1 MISSDTIYAL
11 SSAPGRAG
19 VAVVRISGPN
29 AGLVVKKLCHTLPVP
44 RRATL
49 QRITRAADGALL
61 DRGLVLWFPRPNSFT
76 GEDMA
81 EFQVH
86 GGAAVIQALFTELAA
101 IPGLRA
107 ADPGEFT
114 RRAFGNGK
122 FDLMEVEGLADLI
135 ESRTERQR
143 RQAILRVEGGAREL
157 LGAWRKSLV
166 AVLGKLEAT
175 IDFSDEAHV
184 SECARTGSEMALR
197 GLVGQIRQELE
208 RGKQGERLREGV
220 RVVLAGMPN
229 VGKSSLLN
237 RLAGKDAAIVSGLPG
252 TTRDI
257 IEVHV
262 NLSGIPVIFQDT
274 AGVREATGDAI
285 ETEGMARAQ
294 AAVKGADLVLWLAA
308 PDVAG
313 SDLRPKLDSEPLW
326 IWNKSDLR
334 APPECARGEPYLAV
348 STTAGEGVGVVEEA
362 VVTRLH
368 QLVQQG
374 EAAIVTRQRH
384 RDCLQSMLEHLDA
397 ATNSS
402 LPLEIVA
409 EEVRLAAASIGRLTG
424 HIEVESLLDE
434 IFREFCIGK

>member
-1 MISSDTIYAL
+1 
-11 SSAPGRAG
+11 
-19 VAVVRISGPN
+19 
-29 AGLVVKKLCHTLPVP
+29 
-44 RRATL
+44 
-49 QRITRAADGALL
+49 
-61 DRGLVLWFPRPNSFT
+61 
-76 GEDMA
+76 MA